1 MSRTANLTSSEQKHA
16 DVRVEDVSPEF
27 REECVEFFA
36 EVVQVLGIPKS
47 YGQIYGLLF
56 ATPTPL
62 SFTDIAEQLDISRG
76 SASQGLQALREL
88 GAVTNVDGEGRRE
101 LFIPELRLRAL
112 VSGLLRKKV
121 EPIVAGGSA
130 RLKSL
135 RARANAAP
143 TSAGRSFSD
152 ERMRKLENWRR
163 QTGILLPL
171 VRAVLSRGAE
181 VTTVRMKQTIS
192 RRSAG

>member
-1 MSRTANLTSSEQKHA
+1 MSRSTPILSGEQKQA

-27 REECVEFFA
+27 RKECVEFFA

-88 GAVTNVDGEGRRE
+88 GAVCNVDGEGRRE
-101 LFIPELRLRAL
+101 LFEPELRLRQLISGVLREKIEPL
-112 VSGLLRKKV
+112 VATGV
-121 EPIVAGGSA
+121 V
-130 RLKSL
+130 RLKKL
-135 RARANAAP
+135 RLHAE
-143 TSAGRSFSD
+143 SATTKPALNFSI
-152 ERMRKLENWRR
+152 ERIRKLESWRR
-163 QTGILLPL
+163 QTGMLLPL
-171 VRAVLSRGAE
+171 VRGVLSRG
-181 VTTVRMKQTIS
+181 QT
-192 RRSAG
+192 